1 MVDIIK
7 SEDLTL
13 DEIKSRIISL
23 DKRFAQGE
31 IGFTDRYG
39 VYNSLSGKY
48 SEKGINLFTSL
59 LTQLTGR
66 DTVFPYYHVITHKDP
81 QSSKPACD
89 TLELIDEYCKELLKM
104 RNTSKELK
112 DDLRKFCEHV
122 QDARIY
128 SSLNPEADFSNDRDH
143 ADSRYYTYIIK
154 TEHKNKS
161 VLLHV
166 YLTESPFSKR
176 KGFTDAHKL
185 VSQPEKRLEEIYVYR
200 AGRVI
205 ESEVSQ
211 RIAAEFDE
219 IAALIEQFS
228 KTFKT
233 MLELLLI
240 ELMHTNPSLV
250 L

>member
-81 QSSKPACD
+81 
-89 TLELIDEYCKELLKM
+89 
-104 RNTSKELK
+104 
-112 DDLRKFCEHV
+112 
-122 QDARIY
+122 
-128 SSLNPEADFSNDRDH
+128 
-143 ADSRYYTYIIK
+143 
-154 TEHKNKS
+154 
-161 VLLHV
+161 
-166 YLTESPFSKR
+166 
-176 KGFTDAHKL
+176 
-185 VSQPEKRLEEIYVYR
+185 
-200 AGRVI
+200 
-205 ESEVSQ
+205 
-211 RIAAEFDE
+211 
-219 IAALIEQFS
+219 
-228 KTFKT
+228 
-233 MLELLLI
+233 
-240 ELMHTNPSLV
+240 
-250 L
+250 